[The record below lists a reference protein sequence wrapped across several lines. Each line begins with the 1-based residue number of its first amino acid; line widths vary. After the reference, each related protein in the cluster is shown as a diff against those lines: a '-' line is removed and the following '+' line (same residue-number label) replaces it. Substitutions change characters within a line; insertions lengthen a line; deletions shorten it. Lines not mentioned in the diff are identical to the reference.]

1 MEVKQLSVKQ
11 FYSISFYDES
21 KKVLKAG
28 VATPINLS
36 PPPQSVSG
44 IGNIKDD
51 DLSDRIEIMQH
62 FLCRLLKDALMA
74 ILLHL
79 KSKHR

>member
-28 VATPINLS
+28 VATPSIFPLY
-36 PPPQSVSG
+36 SVSR

-51 DLSDRIEIMQH
+51 DLSDGIEIMQH
-62 FLCRLLKDALMA
+62 ILCRLLKDALMA

>member
-36 PPPQSVSG
+36 PPPPQSVSG

-51 DLSDRIEIMQH
+51 DLSDRIEI
-62 FLCRLLKDALMA
+62 
-74 ILLHL
+74 I
-79 KSKHR
+79 